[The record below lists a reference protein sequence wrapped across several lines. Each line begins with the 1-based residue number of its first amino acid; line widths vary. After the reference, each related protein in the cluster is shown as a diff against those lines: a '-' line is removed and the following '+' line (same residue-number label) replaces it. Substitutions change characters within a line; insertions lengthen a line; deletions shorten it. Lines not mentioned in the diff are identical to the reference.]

1 LFSLGAESV
10 RIPAMQKPVN
20 SLIGKD
26 NITPEMVNELLLS
39 LESQE
44 QEIQQKDQEIEQLL
58 AVIHLLRQKRFGGS
72 SEAFNP
78 DQLHIFDETQLED
91 LLKPDEASE
100 DESVPVES
108 AATAATTPKQKP
120 KRRPLPA
127 HYKRIE
133 RIIDLS
139 DEEKAEMGS
148 DWVLIGYDSS
158 EQLSVT
164 PRQHYVI
171 VTRRARYAPISESV
185 AGAEDGIR
193 TAPRPDQIIP
203 KSIAH
208 SSVIADAIGNKFI
221 DGLPFYRQAK
231 RYQGEGVDLS
241 RQTMSGWVVQ
251 LAEPLTPL
259 LKLLKRGLYEGPVLH
274 LDETRFQVLGE
285 ADRENTQKSYMY
297 VYKGGPPDKPVVWYD
312 YADNKGSRVP
322 IDFLFP
328 DNEPIPESTS
338 MVLVTDDYSGFN
350 ELATHAAI
358 KGHAACWAHT
368 RRKYHE
374 ASQGRS
380 KTASAFQMLGL
391 IGKLYQ
397 IERQIKDDRPEQKYR
412 MRQQKAKPI
421 LDKIRQWLDKQ
432 LPRVIPRSDLG
443 KAIRYTDKLWGKL
456 TLYITDGRIPIDNN
470 PAENA
475 IRPFVVGR
483 KNWLHSGS
491 PRGAR
496 AGAMIYTLIET
507 AKANQLE
514 PRQYLEQLFE
524 RLPKAKTEAA
534 LIDLLPQNFKS
545 SAEPGLGE

>member
-1 LFSLGAESV
+1 
-10 RIPAMQKPVN
+10 MQKPAN
-20 SLIGKD
+20 ALIEKD
-26 NITPEMVNELLLS
+26 NITPEMVNGLLVS
-39 LESQE
+39 LGE
-44 QEIQQKDQEIEQLL
+44 KDQALKEKDETIDQLL
-58 AVIHLLRQKRFGGS
+58 TMIHLMRQKRFGRS
-72 SEAFNP
+72 SEAFSP
-78 DQLHIFDETQLED
+78 DQLQIFDETELD
-91 LLKPDEASE
+91 RLLKPDEESE
-100 DESVPVES
+100 VDPGPVE
-108 AATAATTPKQKP
+108 AAPVTPKKKP
-120 KRRPLPA
+120 KRRPLPD
-127 HYKRIE
+127 HYQRIE
-133 RIIDLS
+133 RIIDLP
-139 DEEKAEMGS
+139 DDEKAAMGD
-148 DWVLIGYDSS
+148 DWVLIGYDQS

-171 VTRRARYAPISESV
+171 ITRRARYAPVNESV
-185 AGAEDGIR
+185 AGAEAGIR

-208 SSVIADAIGNKFI
+208 SSVIADAIANKFI
-221 DGLPFYRQAK
+221 DAQPFYRQAK

-251 LAEPLTPL
+251 LIDPLTPL

-285 ADRENTQKSYMY
+285 ADRENTQKSYMF

-322 IDFLFP
+322 IDFLFA

-350 ELATHAAI
+350 ELAAHQAI

-374 ASQGRS
+374 ASQGRN

-397 IERQIKDDRPEQKYR
+397 IEKQIKDSSPEKKYAI
-412 MRQQKAKPI
+412 RQEKARPI

-432 LPRVIPRSDLG
+432 SPRVTPKSDLG
-443 KAIRYTDKLWGKL
+443 KAVSYTDKLWNKL
-456 TLYITDGRIPIDNN
+456 TLYITDGNIPIDNN

-475 IRPFVVGR
+475 IRPFVIGR
-483 KNWLHSGS
+483 KNSYDLC
-491 PRGAR
+491 
-496 AGAMIYTLIET
+496 
-507 AKANQLE
+507 QL
-514 PRQYLEQLFE
+514 L
-524 RLPKAKTEAA
+524 
-534 LIDLLPQNFKS
+534 
-545 SAEPGLGE
+545 

>member
-1 LFSLGAESV
+1 MFSLEAESV
-10 RIPAMQKPVN
+10 TIPVMQKPVN

-39 LESQE
+39 LEKQE
-44 QEIQQKDQEIEQLL
+44 QSIQQKDSLLIEQNQQIQEKDQEIEQLL
-58 AVIHLLRQKRFGGS
+58 LMLHLMRQKRFGRS

-78 DQLHIFDETQLED
+78 DQLHIFDETQLEN
-91 LLKPDEASE
+91 LLKPDEAPE
-100 DESVPVES
+100 DESVAVES
-108 AATAATTPKQKP
+108 AATAPKKKP
-120 KRRPLPA
+120 RRRPLPA

-139 DEEKAEMGS
+139 DEEKAEMGG

-171 VTRRARYAPISESV
+171 VTKRARYAPVNDTV

-208 SSVIADAIGNKFI
+208 GSVIADAIGNKFI

-251 LAEPLTPL
+251 LIDPLTPL
-259 LKLLKRGLYEGPVLH
+259 LKCLKRGLYEGPVLH

-297 VYKGGPPDKPVVWYD
+297 VYKGGPPGKPVVWYD

-350 ELATHAAI
+350 ELAAHEAI

-368 RRKYHE
+368 RRKYV
-374 ASQGRS
+374 
-380 KTASAFQMLGL
+380 SALKSAYCPHRRHSLFL
-391 IGKLYQ
+391 K
-397 IERQIKDDRPEQKYR
+397 
-412 MRQQKAKPI
+412 KPPSA
-421 LDKIRQWLDKQ
+421 LA
-432 LPRVIPRSDLG
+432 RV
-443 KAIRYTDKLWGKL
+443 
-456 TLYITDGRIPIDNN
+456 
-470 PAENA
+470 
-475 IRPFVVGR
+475 
-483 KNWLHSGS
+483 
-491 PRGAR
+491 
-496 AGAMIYTLIET
+496 
-507 AKANQLE
+507 
-514 PRQYLEQLFE
+514 
-524 RLPKAKTEAA
+524 AA
-534 LIDLLPQNFKS
+534 LPAFPACQRCRCDRADI
-545 SAEPGLGE
+545 